1 MSILKLQGKKATVLD
16 VIQPGKQFWINL
28 HGVRWRAECEFSTDI
43 TQGVTVEIIGRKYH
57 QSVLLIRP

>member
-1 MSILKLQGKKATVLD
+1 MSILNFQGKKAIVVD
-16 VIQPGKQFWINL
+16 IIQPGRRFWIKLN
-28 HGVRWRAECEFSTDI
+28 GVRWRAECEFLTDI